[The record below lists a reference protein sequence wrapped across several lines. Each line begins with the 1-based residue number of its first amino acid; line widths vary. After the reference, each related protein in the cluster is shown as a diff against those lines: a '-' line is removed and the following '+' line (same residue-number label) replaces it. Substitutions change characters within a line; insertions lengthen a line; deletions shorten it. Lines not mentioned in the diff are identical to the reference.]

1 MYQATPPIGSFGIQ
15 FIGEPQDAHPIYRRE
30 SPRRRAAAIVA
41 VAAAFFLAG
50 MAFATASRPADRR
63 PSVDS
68 APVRGEFRLAPGN
81 QQPPGILVPLDQGSK
96 LSDPVPGEYRVGP
109 GNQPP
114 PGVIVPLD

>member
-15 FIGEPQDAHPIYRRE
+15 FIGEPRDAHPIYRRE

-50 MAFATASRPADRR
+50 MAFATASSPAVRPA
-63 PSVDS
+63 VDT

-81 QQPPGILVPLDQGSK
+81 QQPPAIVVPLTKGGG
-96 LSDPVPGEYRVGP
+96 LTTPVRGEFRLAP
-109 GNQPP
+109 GNQQP